1 MTTHSI
7 SIDRLGENYYL
18 MIVIDGIDFVCPQ
31 TCHVRTNP
39 KEILHEFLTISRL
52 KISTI
57 RFDDAIEFGK
67 SSSFSMI
74 LSVNFWIY
82 IHISKMRELRGRSEF
97 AKSTFGALSTV
108 PTCLGESV
116 LILCVTSVVST
127 LIGLMST
134 VCRCGKSWTA
144 FRLTRCVTIR

>member
-39 KEILHEFLTISRL
+39 KEILHEFQTISRL

-74 LSVNFWIY
+74 LSVSFWIY
-82 IHISKMRELRGRSEF
+82 IHISKMRELRGRLEF
-97 AKSTFGALSTV
+97 AKNTFGAFSAV
-108 PTCLGESV
+108 PTYLVDSG
-116 LILCVTSVVST
+116 LTRCVTSAVST
-127 LIGLMST
+127 LIGLMPT
-134 VCRCGKSWTA
+134 ACRRGKSWTA
-144 FRLTRCVTIR
+144 SSLTRCATTW